1 MTACE
6 EGHLSIV
13 KLLVPENCYVNSS
26 KVSTISMYSI
36 SLQKRFAHRYS
47 GIDERRQSSP
57 YTSLPFMVTVPLL
70 NISLIPVQLMLTKR
84 PT

>member
-13 KLLVPENCYVNSS
+13 KLLVPENCFVNSS
-26 KVSTISMYSI
+26 KVSTISMYI
-36 SLQKRFAHRYS
+36 SLQKRFAYRYS
-47 GIDERRQSSP
+47 GIDERPQSSP